1 MPQIKTVLAAVAL
14 LWAVTGQAQATPVV
28 IDPNFNETPTSA
40 DKYYGMAAWNA
51 VAQPGG
57 NPSFAGSVGFDAFN
71 QWNNGTPGNG
81 VDKVGFLANGG
92 AYIYQA
98 ISGFS
103 VGGTYRISLVANGR
117 VIHAA
122 TPTVPMAAL
131 TITSSSSGTLY
142 AADVPPI
149 DMAQTRNNSF
159 AAVTTS
165 TFTAN
170 APTVTVRLANTG
182 GADSTVL
189 ISGFAISEVSR
200 SDVGLN
206 VPEPGSMAVL
216 GAGLLGLVAAR
227 RDRRRLVS

>member
-1 MPQIKTVLAAVAL
+1 M
-14 LWAVTGQAQATPVV
+14 
-28 IDPNFNETPTSA
+28 
-40 DKYYGMAAWNA
+40 
-51 VAQPGG
+51 
-57 NPSFAGSVGFDAFN
+57 
-71 QWNNGTPGNG
+71 
-81 VDKVGFLANGG
+81 
-92 AYIYQA
+92 
-98 ISGFS
+98 

-117 VIHAA
+117 IFNAA

-165 TFTAN
+165 TFTAK